1 MVTQS
6 FFRRLTSVPS
16 GKYNV
21 QIMTAK
27 TAPKHIFAW
36 GLASSR
42 DQMFTKRPVSLMPKL
57 VILAKVRVGKGRLE
71 RTFMVRKTVPCS
83 VLHLHALA
91 MGCEK
96 PLRDVQAEGQ
106 LQHLIGRL
114 LPIPRK
120 CIERF
125 QVIGQLTFKLQ
136 NLTM

>member
-21 QIMTAK
+21 EIMTAK
-27 TAPKHIFAW
+27 TAPN
-36 GLASSR
+36 
-42 DQMFTKRPVSLMPKL
+42 QMFTKRPVSLMPKL

-125 QVIGQLTFKLQ
+125 QVIGQLTFKL
-136 NLTM
+136 

>member
-16 GKYNV
+16 GKYV
-21 QIMTAK
+21 EIMTAK

-71 RTFMVRKTVPCS
+71 RHVY
-83 VLHLHALA
+83 
-91 MGCEK
+91 G
-96 PLRDVQAEGQ
+96 
-106 LQHLIGRL
+106 
-114 LPIPRK
+114 
-120 CIERF
+120 
-125 QVIGQLTFKLQ
+125 
-136 NLTM
+136 